1 MPKPELVTKHKPQ
14 TNLLRAAS
22 FYSSI
27 NASNNPQTLLHLF
40 SFFPNNFQKRNWR
53 LYQDLNSDRRSRRW
67 ACWPLDNH
75 HCPNVHNFGSI
86 KNGLK
91 LGTWCCLS
99 CGQRPYLLLQ
109 QSKFE
114 FHWRSTTFFLVI
126 LLNRME
132 MNKNDD
138 SVGPLKMGSWHL
150 GTFSIMT
157 ADDVIECNAIDFRS
171 QNFKILKV
179 HCMPKSGTINQVLLG
194 NWKPWSKSKKLKWCL
209 DCGE

>member
-53 LYQDLNSDRRSRRW
+53 LYQDLNCDRRSRRW

-114 FHWRSTTFFLVI
+114 FHWRSTKFFLVI
-126 LLNRME
+126 LLKKWKWTKMMIVLVMAPRYFFY
-132 MNKNDD
+132 NDGWWRHWMQCHWFPIAKFQD
-138 SVGPLKMGSWHL
+138 FK
-150 GTFSIMT
+150 GTLYAQIR
-157 ADDVIECNAIDFRS
+157 DYY
-171 QNFKILKV
+171 
-179 HCMPKSGTINQVLLG
+179 SGIIR
-194 NWKPWSKSKKLKWCL
+194 
-209 DCGE
+209 